1 MNEMQ
6 ENKDSAEM
14 KKNILI
20 VDDAEI
26 NRDMLHM
33 VFDTK
38 YTVLDANDGLEAL
51 EVIKRDPTAIA
62 IIILDMIMPRMGGL
76 ELLKI
81 LKENREYSDIP
92 VIMLTGENDEQNEL
106 KALRGGAEDFIP
118 KPFNS
123 LIIRQRVENI
133 IAKQEVSE
141 LRMENQVLK
150 EVRHRLRHD
159 DLTGICNKIAFYD
172 SAKELMDSMPEKQF
186 VIFRWNIEH
195 FSIINDI
202 HGWQEGD
209 KILKLFAQ
217 ALKKKCA
224 NVGKCGRLESDHFV
238 MLIPTDF
245 FDWRSELD
253 RMTDLAGI
261 YDGETDVRL
270 DMGIYVV
277 DDPAIPV
284 SLMCD
289 RANYAIQS
297 IKGNFTKRWAFYD
310 SAIRDRMI
318 EEQDILNEMNRALAE
333 RQFKIYIQ
341 PQFNHENGS
350 MIGGEVLV
358 RWEHPQKGIL
368 PPARFI
374 PLFERNSF
382 IAILDEYVWEE
393 TCRLLSEDPVW
404 SQNNLP
410 LSVNMSRIDLYLPG
424 LSGKLEELVSRYS
437 LKKERIR
444 LEITESLYAENP
456 EQLIRAVTELRKAGF
471 IIEMDDFGSG
481 FSSLNMLKEIPFDIL
496 KLDMRFLSGMKKN
509 EKKSEAVLKS
519 IVYLAYELDCEIIA
533 EGVETK
539 EQADYLFELGVK
551 YVQGYYYSRPL
562 PIEQCRKFMETVRIE
577 DNGSF

>member
-1 MNEMQ
+1 MNVTREKN
-6 ENKDSAEM
+6 ESAEI

-26 NRDMLHM
+26 NRDMLRM
-33 VFDTK
+33 VFDAA
-38 YTVLDANDGLEAL
+38 YTVLDACDGVEAL
-51 EVIKRDPTAIA
+51 EIVKRNPDAIA
-62 IIILDMIMPRMGGL
+62 VIILDMIMPRMGGL
-76 ELLKI
+76 ELLGI
-81 LKENREYSDIP
+81 LKETKEYSDIP

-106 KALRGGAEDFIP
+106 KALRGGAEDFIS

-133 IAKQEVSE
+133 IAKQEVTD
-141 LRMENQVLK
+141 LRLENQVLK
-150 EVRHRLRHD
+150 EVRNRLRHD

-172 SAKELMDSMPEKQF
+172 SAKELIDAMPEKQF
-186 VIFRWNIEH
+186 VVFRWNIEH

-209 KILKLFAQ
+209 KILTLFAQ
-217 ALKKKCA
+217 ALKKRCA
-224 NVGKCGRLESDHFV
+224 GVGKCGRLESDHFA
-238 MLIPTDF
+238 MIIPDDF
-245 FDWRSELD
+245 FDWRHELNQ
-253 RMTDLAGI
+253 MTDLSGI

-277 DDPAIPV
+277 DDRTLPV
-284 SLMCD
+284 SRMCD

-297 IKGNFTKRWAFYD
+297 IKGNFSKRWAFYD
-310 SAIRDRMI
+310 SAIRESMI

-341 PQFNHENGS
+341 PQFNHENES

-358 RWEHPQKGIL
+358 RWVHPQKGVL

-382 IAILDEYVWEE
+382 IVILDEYVWEE

-404 SQNNLP
+404 SRNTLP
-410 LSVNMSRIDLYLPG
+410 LSVNMSRTDLYLPG
-424 LSGKLEELVSRYS
+424 LVGKLEELVSRYQ
-437 LKKERIR
+437 LKKERLR

-456 EQLIRAVTELRKAGF
+456 EQLIRAVKSLRDAGF

-496 KLDMRFLSGMKKN
+496 KLDMRFLSGVKKN

-539 EQADYLFELGVK
+539 EQADYLFELGVR

-562 PIEQCRKFMETVRIE
+562 PVEQCRKFMETVRIE
-577 DNGSF
+577 ENV